1 MFKIHFKW
9 NFVLSILTST
19 ADRRYG
25 RDTTSSRGKRG
36 DLLWLLNEH
45 FTLPTCQRELDSTG
59 YEMESDLVSV
69 SSGGSMSDYGSDLED
84 MELELSKD
92 KTGPSLLTRHTLETS
107 AHRTQNKR

>member
-1 MFKIHFKW
+1 M
-9 NFVLSILTST
+9 LSILTST

-36 DLLWLLNEH
+36 ELLWLLYEH
-45 FTLPTCQRELDSTG
+45 FTFTLQTCQRELDSTG

-84 MELELSKD
+84 VELELSRD
-92 KTGPSLLTRHTLETS
+92 KTRPSLLLTRHTLETS
-107 AHRTQNKR
+107 AHRTHYKR